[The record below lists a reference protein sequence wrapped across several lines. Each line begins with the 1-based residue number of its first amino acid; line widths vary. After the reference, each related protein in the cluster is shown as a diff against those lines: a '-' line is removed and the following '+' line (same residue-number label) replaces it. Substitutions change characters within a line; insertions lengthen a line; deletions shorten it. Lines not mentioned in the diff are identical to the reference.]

1 MCYLNV
7 NPTDDKT
14 LHWAV
19 TRIGQVILF
28 WGALEVLLKTLDVLT
43 NSDLLLML
51 QLSLAPD
58 LGFLGSPWVALLLV
72 ALGFT
77 IIWRNH
83 RPRKARKSVLEQNAE
98 PDTKD
103 YSLIRAAGLTMPLFL
118 ALVCGMAF
126 GGFEWSSPTHGQL
139 ARGTGPSSPHVLS
152 GAVHRRPPAFARGP
166 GTTLPGPSTDQAS
179 SVGTDSLARLAPRL
193 TPEIDE
199 DGEGPSAA
207 DTTAVSSLRAQLPAD
222 PRAAFRAYA
231 YNGARMIFQSGQV
244 TSVPDT
250 PQRKL
255 FDQIEAAHQSK
266 NWLLLASLSESAI
279 QQTPQWLTP
288 YLFAGE
294 AYANLG
300 KVDRAIRL
308 LEYVKKNGAGNPEYD
323 FAIQQAAQIRE
334 SIRQQYGR

>member
-1 MCYLNV
+1 M

-28 WGALEVLLKTLDVLT
+28 WGALEVLLKALDVLT

-58 LGFLGSPWVALLLV
+58 LGFLGSPWVALLLLV
-72 ALGFT
+72 LG
-77 IIWRNH
+77 IVLIWRSN
-83 RPRKARKSVLEQNAE
+83 RPRKARKSVLEQNTE
-98 PDTKD
+98 PEKKD

-139 ARGTGPSSPHVLS
+139 ARGMGPSSAHVLS
-152 GAVHRRPPAFARGP
+152 GALHRRPPAFTRAP
-166 GTTLPGPSTDQAS
+166 GTTLPGPSTDQAG
-179 SVGTDSLARLAPRL
+179 SVRTDSLARLAPRL
-193 TPEIDE
+193 TPEFDE
-199 DGEGPSAA
+199 DGGGPSAA
-207 DTTAVSSLRAQLPAD
+207 DTAGAGSLRAQLPAD
-222 PRAAFRAYA
+222 PRAAFRGYA
-231 YNGARMIFQSGQV
+231 YNGARMVFQSGQV
-244 TSVPDT
+244 TSIPDT
-250 PQRKL
+250 AQRKL
-255 FDQIEAAHQSK
+255 FDQMEAAHQRK
-266 NWLLLASLSESAI
+266 DWLLLANLSESAI

-300 KVDRAIRL
+300 KVDRGIRL

-323 FAIQQAAQIRE
+323 FAIRQAAQIRE